1 VIGRK
6 GERPMKL
13 KYVLAGLF
21 IAGFATPALADYW
34 VIQDPTTKKC
44 SVVNEKPTAGPTVVV
59 LLNKEQA
66 LKTEAEATDYI
77 TRTTECN
84 RSAG

>member
-1 VIGRK
+1 
-6 GERPMKL
+6 MNL
-13 KYVLAGLF
+13 KYALAGFL
-21 IAGFATPALADYW
+21 IAGVTTPALADYW

-44 SVVNEKPTAGPTVVV
+44 TVVNEKPTASPTVVI

-77 TRTTECN
+77 KRTTECN

>member
-1 VIGRK
+1 
-6 GERPMKL
+6 MKL
-13 KYVLAGLF
+13 KCALAGLF

-44 SVVNEKPTAGPTVVV
+44 GVVNEKPTASPTVVGV
-59 LLNKEQA
+59 LNKEQA
-66 LKTEAEATDYI
+66 LKTEDEAMDYI
-77 TRTTECN
+77 KRTTECN

>member
-1 VIGRK
+1 MISRK

-13 KYVLAGLF
+13 KCALAGLF
-21 IAGFATPALADYW
+21 IAGFVTPALADYW

-44 SVVNEKPTAGPTVVV
+44 SVVNEKPTASPTVVV
-59 LLNKEQA
+59 VLNKEQA
-66 LKTEAEATDYI
+66 LKTEDEATDYI
-77 TRTTECN
+77 KRTTECN

>member
-1 VIGRK
+1 
-6 GERPMKL
+6 MKL

-21 IAGFATPALADYW
+21 IAAFATPALADYW

-44 SVVNEKPTAGPTVVV
+44 SAVNEKPTASPTVVV

-66 LKTEAEATDYI
+66 LKTEDEATDYI
-77 TRTTECN
+77 KRITECN